1 VNLNT
6 ASSSSARRAST
17 PASLRGFTAHAL
29 EEWENASARA
39 RGAANARLQQWV
51 NEMRQIMQPDSVH
64 WCNGSDEESQ
74 TLYDQMVQVCV
85 EMLPPLSLAIYHDSF
100 NRLITNE

>member
-1 VNLNT
+1 
-6 ASSSSARRAST
+6 
-17 PASLRGFTAHAL
+17 
-29 EEWENASARA
+29 
-39 RGAANARLQQWV
+39 
-51 NEMRQIMQPDSVH
+51 MQPDSVH